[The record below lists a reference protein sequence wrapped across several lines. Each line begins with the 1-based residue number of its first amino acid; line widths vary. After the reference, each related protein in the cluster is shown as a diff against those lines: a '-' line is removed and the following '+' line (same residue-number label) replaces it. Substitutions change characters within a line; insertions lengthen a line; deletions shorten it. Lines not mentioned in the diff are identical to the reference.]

1 LNEAVGEILQ
11 NGGHMTQRRIARRD
25 ASSEE
30 EREAYADQVVQTLID
45 DGTINGLYREFKDM
59 METARSYEPRRYR

>member
-1 LNEAVGEILQ
+1 
-11 NGGHMTQRRIARRD
+11 MTQRKIARRD

-30 EREAYADQVVQTLID
+30 EREAYADEIVQTLID
-45 DGTINGLYREFKDM
+45 DGTINSLYREFKDM